1 MADTSPQPRRQRRT
15 FIERRTDKIVN
26 ARSLTVGL
34 AVTFVL
40 LALAG
45 AVVIWI
51 VDKHDFPSLGLATWW
66 SLQTVTTVGYGD
78 VVPTTVVGRL
88 IGGVELVLG
97 VSFVAFLTAGVTSN
111 VIQRE
116 GARAEEADNA
126 QRQQEAKAILDALA
140 ESRGAIT
147 ALDTRLDA
155 IESKLSG

>member
-1 MADTSPQPRRQRRT
+1 MARPHLKPRAERRT

-34 AVTFVL
+34 AITFVL

-51 VDKHDFPSLGLATWW
+51 VDRHDFPSLGVATWW

-116 GARAEEADNA
+116 GARAEEAENA
-126 QRQQEAKAILDALA
+126 EREQEANAILDALT
-140 ESRGAIT
+140 ETRNAIT
-147 ALDTRLDA
+147 ALDSRLDA